1 MRYCLTH
8 DYAVCFRVWQPAG
21 RKDSWHGRS
30 LKRYAGWK
38 GALYGTRVW
47 KYVEM
52 GMAEHVL
59 VLKDPKG

>member
-1 MRYCLTH
+1 M
-8 DYAVCFRVWQPAG
+8 CFRVWQPAG